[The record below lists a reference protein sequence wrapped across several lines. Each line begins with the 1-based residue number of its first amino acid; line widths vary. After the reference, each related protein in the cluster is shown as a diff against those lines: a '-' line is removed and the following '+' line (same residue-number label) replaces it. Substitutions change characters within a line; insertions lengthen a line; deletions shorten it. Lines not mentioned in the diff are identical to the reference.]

1 MSALI
6 AKLLFND
13 WRWLVRY
20 WNWYGSSL
28 GVPSL
33 IYLAVW
39 GLLFYEAGLSKLV
52 QIIPDPLA
60 LAALPLGLTLVVFAL
75 LGSVFARSQF
85 LALSS
90 GEAQRL
96 ELLPLDP
103 AATTRLAMLQPLVRW
118 SPIMALLLVLVE
130 FYDLRLLGGWH
141 PTLLALLLLAFV
153 SSGAVRL
160 LLFQLSRR
168 SAAFGSVIAALL
180 TVLIYG
186 APLILLRQLK
196 DPLLSHWLALALLVL
211 ASALGL
217 WLQQHANQQQLTD
230 SNRPLG
236 NNLLS
241 PLILKLTAKLPTAD
255 LLGFLMGYLAR
266 KLAFFSNIQ
275 LLAFIGAAFLWYGL
289 ALLHT
294 SGVAL
299 TIALAAALGFLSA
312 NTPKLDHKLAE
323 HSSIWLAEAAFQLF
337 VGVITLGMLLPLAI
351 TAQSLPADWFFA
363 LLLPVAVVVVRQ
375 MLALIIGIA
384 STRLLWLSTG
394 LVLAV
399 YPFVAPAPLTTTLV
413 AGGFCLV
420 LLVFTPFL
428 EEMRLR
434 GIINN

>member
-1 MSALI
+1 VNALI
-6 AKLLFND
+6 GKLLFND

-33 IYLAVW
+33 IYLAIW

-52 QIIPDPLA
+52 QIIPDPVV
-60 LAALPLGLTLVVFAL
+60 LAALPLGLTLAVFAL
-75 LGSVFARSQF
+75 LGAIFARSQF
-85 LALSS
+85 LALGSA
-90 GEAQRL
+90 EAQRL

-118 SPIMALLLVLVE
+118 SPIIALLLVAVE

-153 SSGAVRL
+153 SAGAIRL
-160 LLFQLSRR
+160 LLFQVSRR
-168 SAAFGSVIAALL
+168 SAMFGSVFSGLL
-180 TVLIYG
+180 TALIYG
-186 APLILLRQLK
+186 SPMILLWQLQN
-196 DPLLSHWLALALLVL
+196 PVLSHWLALLLLTL
-211 ASALGL
+211 ASILGL
-217 WLQQHANQQQLTD
+217 WLQQNANQRQLTD

-241 PLILKLTAKLPTAD
+241 PLILKLTAKLPNAD
-255 LLGFLMGYLAR
+255 LLGFLMAYLAR

-275 LLAFIGAAFLWYGL
+275 LLAFVGTAFLWYGL

-299 TIALAAALGFLSA
+299 TIALAVALGFLSA

-323 HSSIWLAEAAFQLF
+323 HGSIWLAEVAFQAF
-337 VGVITLGMLLPLAI
+337 VGVIALGMLLPLALS
-351 TAQSLPADWFFA
+351 AQSLPEDLFFA
-363 LLLPVAVVVVRQ
+363 LCMPIAVIVVRQ
-375 MLALIIGIA
+375 MLSLIIGIA

-399 YPFVAPAPLTTTLV
+399 YPFVAPAPFTTTLV

-420 LLVFTPFL
+420 LLVFAPFL